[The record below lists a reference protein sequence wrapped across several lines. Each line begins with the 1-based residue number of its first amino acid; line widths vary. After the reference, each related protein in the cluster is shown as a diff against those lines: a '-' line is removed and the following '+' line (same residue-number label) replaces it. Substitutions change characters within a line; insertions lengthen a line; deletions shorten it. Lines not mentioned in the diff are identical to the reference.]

1 MTVASERAAGGGGT
15 DHATDQLIFN
25 PHKGDFWVMANF
37 TVRVELHQAELVDY
51 QRLHVAMEQKGF
63 SRQITA
69 DDGRAYYMPWA
80 EYNGSGNLTSAQVR
94 DIARQAADSTGKQNA
109 VFVTEAVSRAWIGLN
124 QLTTA

>member
-1 MTVASERAAGGGGT
+1 
-15 DHATDQLIFN
+15 
-25 PHKGDFWVMANF
+25 MANF
-37 TVRVELHQAELVDY
+37 TVRVELHKAELVDY
-51 QRLHVAMEQKGF
+51 QRLHAAMEQKGF

-69 DDGRAYYMPWA
+69 DDGRAYHMPWA